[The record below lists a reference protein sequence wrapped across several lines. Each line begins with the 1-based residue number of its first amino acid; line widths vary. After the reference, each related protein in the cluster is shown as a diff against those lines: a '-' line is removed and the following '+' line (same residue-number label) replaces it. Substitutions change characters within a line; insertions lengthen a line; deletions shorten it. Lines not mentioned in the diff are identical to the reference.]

1 MPSGIPLHAQGLTP
15 TGDVPVTDR
24 GLAYGD
30 GLFETIAVIDRKPKL
45 LAAHLV
51 RLQRGAERLAIAG
64 LDSNAIEAAVCAA
77 AAAFSSHGAVKLLVT
92 RGDGPRGYTPPVA
105 QNPRWWL
112 QSFAWT
118 PPTELPTGAHVA
130 ISSVRLGEQPLLAG
144 LKHLNRLEQ
153 VLARAEN
160 PASRA
165 DEALMLDSAG
175 RLVCATSANVFVVRA
190 GQLFT
195 PRMDRCGVAGVVRGA
210 LLAGATKGDLP
221 WSITETDLTLE
232 SLVGAE
238 EVFLTSALRGVWAV
252 TAVEGSPVPSGPV
265 ANACFDYWRALP

>member
-1 MPSGIPLHAQGLTP
+1 MPSGIPPHAQGLTP

-30 GLFETIAVIDRKPKL
+30 GLFETIAVIDGKPKL
-45 LAAHLV
+45 LAAHLA

-64 LDSNAIEAAVCAA
+64 LNFIALEAAVYAA
-77 AAAFSSHGAVKLLVT
+77 AAAFVAHGAVKLLVT

-118 PPTELPTGAHVA
+118 PPLELPSGAHVVT
-130 ISSVRLGEQPLLAG
+130 SSVRLGEQPLLAG

-175 RLVCATSANVFVVRA
+175 RLVCATSANIFVVRE
-190 GQLFT
+190 GKLFT

-210 LLAGATKGDLP
+210 LLAGATNGDLP
-221 WSITETDLTLE
+221 WSIAETELTLA

-238 EVFLTSALRGVWAV
+238 ELFLTSALRGVWAV
-252 TAVEGSPVPSGPV
+252 ASVDGIPVPSGKV
-265 ANACFDYWRALP
+265 AKACFDYWSALP

>member
-1 MPSGIPLHAQGLTP
+1 MPSGILPHAQGLTP
-15 TGDVPVTDR
+15 NGDVPVTDR

-30 GLFETIAVIDRKPKL
+30 GLFETIAVVDGKPKL
-45 LAAHLV
+45 LAAHLA
-51 RLQRGAERLAIAG
+51 RLQRGAERLVIAG
-64 LDSNAIEAAVCAA
+64 LDFNAIETAVGAAS
-77 AAAFSSHGAVKLLVT
+77 AAFSSHGAVKLMVT

-118 PPTELPTGAHVA
+118 PPTALPTGAHVA

-153 VLARAEN
+153 VLARAEY

-175 RLVCATSANVFVVRA
+175 RLVCATSANIFVVRE
-190 GQLFT
+190 GKLFT
-195 PRMDRCGVAGVVRGA
+195 PRLDRCGVAGVVRGA
-210 LLAGATKGDLP
+210 LLAGASQGDLP
-221 WSITETDLTLE
+221 WSITETELTPA
-232 SLVGAE
+232 SLFGAE

-252 TAVEGSPVPSGPV
+252 AAVEGTPVPSGQV
-265 ANACFDYWRALP
+265 AKACLDYWSALS

>member
-1 MPSGIPLHAQGLTP
+1 MPSGILPHAQGLTP
-15 TGDVPVTDR
+15 NGDVPVTDR

-30 GLFETIAVIDRKPKL
+30 GLFETIAVVDSKPKL
-45 LAAHLV
+45 LAAHLA
-51 RLQRGAERLAIAG
+51 RLQRGAERLVITG
-64 LDSNAIEAAVCAA
+64 LDFNAIETAVGAAS
-77 AAAFSSHGAVKLLVT
+77 AAFSSHGAVKLMVT

-118 PPTELPTGAHVA
+118 PPTALPTGAHVA

-153 VLARAEN
+153 VLARAEY
-160 PASRA
+160 PATRA

-175 RLVCATSANVFVVRA
+175 RLVCASSANIFVVRE
-190 GQLFT
+190 GKLFT
-195 PRMDRCGVAGVVRGA
+195 PRLDRCGVAGVVRGA
-210 LLAGATKGDLP
+210 LLAGASKGDLP
-221 WSITETDLTLE
+221 WSITETELTPA

-252 TAVEGSPVPSGPV
+252 AAVEGTAVPSGQV
-265 ANACFDYWRALP
+265 AKACFDYWSALP

>member
-1 MPSGIPLHAQGLTP
+1 MPSGILRHAQGLTP
-15 TGDVPVTDR
+15 NGDVPVTDR

-30 GLFETIAVIDRKPKL
+30 GLFETIAVVDGKPKL
-45 LAAHLV
+45 LAAHLA
-51 RLQRGAERLAIAG
+51 RLQRGAERLVIAG
-64 LDSNAIEAAVCAA
+64 LDFNAIETAVGAAS
-77 AAAFSSHGAVKLLVT
+77 AAFSSHGAVKLMVT

-118 PPTELPTGAHVA
+118 PPTALPTGAHVA

-175 RLVCATSANVFVVRA
+175 RLVCATSANIFVVRE
-190 GQLFT
+190 GKLFT
-195 PRMDRCGVAGVVRGA
+195 PRLDRCGVAGVVRGA
-210 LLAGATKGDLP
+210 LLAGASRGDLP
-221 WSITETDLTLE
+221 WSITETELTPA

-252 TAVEGSPVPSGPV
+252 ASVEGTSVPSGQV
-265 ANACFDYWRALP
+265 AKACFDYWSALP

>member
-1 MPSGIPLHAQGLTP
+1 MPSGILPHAQGLTP
-15 TGDVPVTDR
+15 NGDVPVTDR

-30 GLFETIAVIDRKPKL
+30 GLFETIAVVDGKPKL
-45 LAAHLV
+45 LAAHLA
-51 RLQRGAERLAIAG
+51 RLQRGAERLVIAG
-64 LDSNAIEAAVCAA
+64 LDFNAIETAVGAAS
-77 AAAFSSHGAVKLLVT
+77 AAFSSHGAVKLMVT

-105 QNPRWWL
+105 QNPRWWV

-118 PPTELPTGAHVA
+118 PPTALPTGAHVV

-153 VLARAEN
+153 VLARAEY

-175 RLVCATSANVFVVRA
+175 RLVCATSANIFVVRE
-190 GQLFT
+190 GKLFT

-210 LLAGATKGDLP
+210 LLAGASQGDLP
-221 WSITETDLTLE
+221 WSITETELTPA

-252 TAVEGSPVPSGPV
+252 ATVEGTAVPSGQV
-265 ANACFDYWRALP
+265 AKACFDYWSALP

>member
-1 MPSGIPLHAQGLTP
+1 MPSGILPHAQGLTP
-15 TGDVPVTDR
+15 NGDVPVTDR

-30 GLFETIAVIDRKPKL
+30 GLFETIAVVDGKPKL
-45 LAAHLV
+45 LAAHLA
-51 RLQRGAERLAIAG
+51 RLQRGAERIVIAG
-64 LDSNAIEAAVCAA
+64 LDFNAIETAVGAAS
-77 AAAFSSHGAVKLLVT
+77 AAFSSHGAVKLMVT

-118 PPTELPTGAHVA
+118 PPTALPTGAHVA

-153 VLARAEN
+153 VLARAEY

-175 RLVCATSANVFVVRA
+175 RLVCATSANIFVVRE
-190 GQLFT
+190 GKLFT
-195 PRMDRCGVAGVVRGA
+195 PRLDRCGVAGVVRGA
-210 LLAGATKGDLP
+210 LLAGASRGDLP
-221 WSITETDLTLE
+221 CSITETELTPA

-252 TAVEGSPVPSGPV
+252 AAVEGTPVPSGQV
-265 ANACFDYWRALP
+265 AKACFDYWSALP

>member
-1 MPSGIPLHAQGLTP
+1 MPSGILPHAQGLTP
-15 TGDVPVTDR
+15 NGDVPVTDR

-30 GLFETIAVIDRKPKL
+30 GLFETIAVVDGKPKL
-45 LAAHLV
+45 LAAHLA
-51 RLQRGAERLAIAG
+51 RLQRGAERLVIAG
-64 LDSNAIEAAVCAA
+64 LDFNAIETAVGAAS
-77 AAAFSSHGAVKLLVT
+77 AAFSSHGAVKLMVT

-118 PPTELPTGAHVA
+118 PPTALPTGAHVA

-153 VLARAEN
+153 VLARAEY

-175 RLVCATSANVFVVRA
+175 RLVCATSANIFVVRE
-190 GQLFT
+190 GKLFT
-195 PRMDRCGVAGVVRGA
+195 PRLDRCGVAGVVRGA
-210 LLAGATKGDLP
+210 LLAGASRGDLP
-221 WSITETDLTLE
+221 WSITETELTPA

-252 TAVEGSPVPSGPV
+252 ASVEGTSVPSGQV
-265 ANACFDYWRALP
+265 AKACFDYWSALP

>member
-1 MPSGIPLHAQGLTP
+1 MPSGILPHAQGLTP
-15 TGDVPVTDR
+15 NGDVPVTDR

-30 GLFETIAVIDRKPKL
+30 GLFETIAVVDGKPKL
-45 LAAHLV
+45 LAAHLA
-51 RLQRGAERLAIAG
+51 RLQRGAERIVIAG
-64 LDSNAIEAAVCAA
+64 LDFNAIETAVGAAS
-77 AAAFSSHGAVKLLVT
+77 AAFSSHGAVKLMVT

-118 PPTELPTGAHVA
+118 PPTALPTGAHVA

-153 VLARAEN
+153 VLARAEY

-175 RLVCATSANVFVVRA
+175 RLVCATSANIFVVRE
-190 GQLFT
+190 GKLFT
-195 PRMDRCGVAGVVRGA
+195 PRLDRCGVAGVVRGA
-210 LLAGATKGDLP
+210 LLAGASQGDLP
-221 WSITETDLTLE
+221 WSITETELTRA

-252 TAVEGSPVPSGPV
+252 AAVEGTPVPSGQV
-265 ANACFDYWRALP
+265 AKACFDYWSALP

>member
-1 MPSGIPLHAQGLTP
+1 MPSGIPPHAQGLTP

-30 GLFETIAVIDRKPKL
+30 GLFETIAVVDGKPKL
-45 LAAHLV
+45 LAAHLA
-51 RLQRGAERLAIAG
+51 RLQRGAERLVIAG
-64 LDSNAIEAAVCAA
+64 LDLNAIETAVHVASA
-77 AAAFSSHGAVKLLVT
+77 VFSSHGAVKLMVT
-92 RGDGPRGYTPPVA
+92 RGDGPRGYTPPTA

-175 RLVCATSANVFVVRA
+175 RLVCATSANVFVVRE
-190 GQLFT
+190 GKLFT

-210 LLAGATKGDLP
+210 LLAGASNGELP
-221 WSITETDLTLE
+221 WPIMESDLTLE

-238 EVFLTSALRGVWAV
+238 EIFLTSALRGVWSVATV
-252 TAVEGSPVPSGPV
+252 DGTIVASGKV
-265 ANACFDYWRALP
+265 AKACFDFWKALP

>member
-1 MPSGIPLHAQGLTP
+1 MPSGILPHAQGLTP
-15 TGDVPVTDR
+15 NGDVPVTDR

-30 GLFETIAVIDRKPKL
+30 GLFETIAVVDGKPKL
-45 LAAHLV
+45 LAAHLA
-51 RLQRGAERLAIAG
+51 RLQRGAERLVIAG
-64 LDSNAIEAAVCAA
+64 LDFNAIETAVGAAS
-77 AAAFSSHGAVKLLVT
+77 AAFSSHGAVKLMVT

-118 PPTELPTGAHVA
+118 PPTALPTGAHVA

-153 VLARAEN
+153 VLARAEY

-175 RLVCATSANVFVVRA
+175 RLVCATSANIIVVRE
-190 GQLFT
+190 GKLFT
-195 PRMDRCGVAGVVRGA
+195 PRLDRCGVAGVVRGA
-210 LLAGATKGDLP
+210 LLAGASRGDLP
-221 WSITETDLTLE
+221 WSITETELTPA

-252 TAVEGSPVPSGPV
+252 ASVEGTSVPSGQV
-265 ANACFDYWRALP
+265 AKACFDYWSALP

>member
-1 MPSGIPLHAQGLTP
+1 MPSGILPHAQGLTP
-15 TGDVPVTDR
+15 NGDVPVTDR

-30 GLFETIAVIDRKPKL
+30 GLFETIAVVDGKPKL
-45 LAAHLV
+45 LAAHLA
-51 RLQRGAERLAIAG
+51 RLQRGAERLVIAG
-64 LDSNAIEAAVCAA
+64 LDFNAIETAVGAAS
-77 AAAFSSHGAVKLLVT
+77 AAFSSHGAVKLMVT

-118 PPTELPTGAHVA
+118 PPTALPTGAHVA

-153 VLARAEN
+153 VLARAEY

-175 RLVCATSANVFVVRA
+175 RLVCATSANIIVVRE
-190 GQLFT
+190 GKLFT
-195 PRMDRCGVAGVVRGA
+195 PRLDRCGVAGVVRGA
-210 LLAGATKGDLP
+210 LLAGASRGDLP
-221 WSITETDLTLE
+221 WSITETELTPA

-252 TAVEGSPVPSGPV
+252 AAVEGTPVPSGQV
-265 ANACFDYWRALP
+265 AKACFDYWSALP

>member
-1 MPSGIPLHAQGLTP
+1 MPSGIPTHAQGLTP

-30 GLFETIAVIDRKPKL
+30 GLFETIAVVDGRPKL
-45 LAAHLV
+45 LAAHLA
-51 RLQRGAERLAIAG
+51 RLQRGTERLAITG
-64 LDSNAIEAAVCAA
+64 LDFNAIGTAICGAAS
-77 AAAFSSHGAVKLLVT
+77 AFSSHGAVKLMVT
-92 RGDGPRGYTPPVA
+92 RGDGPRGYTPPAA

-118 PPTELPTGAHVA
+118 PPTELPTDAHVA

-175 RLVCATSANVFVVRA
+175 RLVCATSANVFVVRE
-190 GQLFT
+190 GKLFT

-210 LLAGATKGDLP
+210 LLTAASNGELP
-221 WSITETDLTLE
+221 WPILETDLTLE
-232 SLVGAE
+232 SLTGAE
-238 EVFLTSALRGVWAV
+238 EVFLTSALRGVWSVAAV
-252 TAVEGSPVPSGPV
+252 DGIPV
-265 ANACFDYWRALP
+265 ASGIVAQACFDYWKALP

>member
-1 MPSGIPLHAQGLTP
+1 MPSGILPHAQGLTP
-15 TGDVPVTDR
+15 NGDVPVTDR

-30 GLFETIAVIDRKPKL
+30 GLFETIAVVDGKPKL
-45 LAAHLV
+45 LAAHLA
-51 RLQRGAERLAIAG
+51 RLQRGAERLVIAG
-64 LDSNAIEAAVCAA
+64 LDFNAIETAVGAAS
-77 AAAFSSHGAVKLLVT
+77 AAFSSHGAVKLMVT

-118 PPTELPTGAHVA
+118 PPTALPTGAHVA

-153 VLARAEN
+153 VLARAEY

-175 RLVCATSANVFVVRA
+175 RLVCATSANIFVVRE
-190 GQLFT
+190 GKLFT

-210 LLAGATKGDLP
+210 LLAGASQGDLP
-221 WSITETDLTLE
+221 WPIMESDLTLE

-238 EVFLTSALRGVWAV
+238 EIFLTSALRGVWSVATV
-252 TAVEGSPVPSGPV
+252 DGTTVASGKV
-265 ANACFDYWRALP
+265 AKACFDFWKALP

>member
-1 MPSGIPLHAQGLTP
+1 MPSGILPHAQGLTP
-15 TGDVPVTDR
+15 NGDVPVTDR

-30 GLFETIAVIDRKPKL
+30 GLFETIAVVDGKPKL
-45 LAAHLV
+45 LAAHLA
-51 RLQRGAERLAIAG
+51 RLQRGAERLVIAG
-64 LDSNAIEAAVCAA
+64 LDFNAIETAVGAAS
-77 AAAFSSHGAVKLLVT
+77 AAFSSHGAVKLMVT

-118 PPTELPTGAHVA
+118 PPTALPTGAHVA

-175 RLVCATSANVFVVRA
+175 RLVCATSANIFVVRE
-190 GQLFT
+190 GKLFT
-195 PRMDRCGVAGVVRGA
+195 PRLDRCGVAGVVRGA
-210 LLAGATKGDLP
+210 LLAGASRGDLP
-221 WSITETDLTLE
+221 WSITETELTPA

-252 TAVEGSPVPSGPV
+252 ASVEGTSVPSGQV
-265 ANACFDYWRALP
+265 AKACFDYWSALP

>member
-1 MPSGIPLHAQGLTP
+1 MPSGILPHAQGLTP
-15 TGDVPVTDR
+15 NGDVPVTDR

-30 GLFETIAVIDRKPKL
+30 GLFETIAVVDSKPKL
-45 LAAHLV
+45 LAAHLA
-51 RLQRGAERLAIAG
+51 RLQRGAERLVITG
-64 LDSNAIEAAVCAA
+64 LDFNAIETAVGAAS
-77 AAAFSSHGAVKLLVT
+77 AAFSSHGAVKLMVT

-118 PPTELPTGAHVA
+118 PPTALPTGAHVA

-153 VLARAEN
+153 VLARAEY
-160 PASRA
+160 PATRA

-175 RLVCATSANVFVVRA
+175 RLVCASSANIFVVRE
-190 GQLFT
+190 GKLFT
-195 PRMDRCGVAGVVRGA
+195 PRLDRCGVAGVVRGA
-210 LLAGATKGDLP
+210 LLAGASQGDLP
-221 WSITETDLTLE
+221 WSITETELTPA

-252 TAVEGSPVPSGPV
+252 AAVEGTAVPSGQV
-265 ANACFDYWRALP
+265 AKACFDYWSALP